1 MAMQAT
7 FLRSKVARRIFVLFV
22 CCALVPIVT
31 LTVLSFYQ
39 VSNQL
44 KNESQ
49 RQLQQSTKAEG
60 YAVFERLTMLDNE
73 LQVASLQGME
83 GKPGQLSAGMSN
95 HFQDVM
101 VVENELESI
110 SLLGTATITAN
121 AQSHLR
127 SGKALIKTGACPG
140 AGTGTCVVMMR
151 LIDAQHP
158 ESGLLVGQI
167 NPSYLWGID
176 QLPADYVACV
186 LDSVSRPLYC
196 SGTET
201 PPDIG
206 TRGLSHNFSGFFQ
219 WTGNKTQYDAAYW
232 SLLLKPRFAADPWTI
247 VLSRSHEDTLAPM
260 EHFRSVFP
268 FVIALAVWFVVLF
281 SLIQIRRT
289 LVPLERLREGTAQI
303 GEQKFESRVEID
315 SGDEFQDL
323 ATAFNLMS
331 TKLGRQFSA
340 LATINEID
348 HAILA
353 SLNREGIVAAVLHGM
368 ANLLPCDAWGIALFE
383 EEQES
388 GSVSV
393 NITFRTTAAGPERM
407 VQRLQIAASDL
418 RQLRQNPD
426 VQVLSEADRVPRFLS
441 PFQEHGMGA
450 FLVVPVFLD
459 EKLLA
464 AIVSAHSNMPS
475 WRGDDFDHAR
485 RIADQLA
492 VAFSNVRLIEAQEEL
507 HWGAL
512 TALARAIDA
521 SSPWT
526 GGHSE
531 RVTELAINIGRV
543 MGLSS
548 KELLILHR
556 GGLLHDVGKIGTPP
570 GVLDKPGKLD
580 AEQLKV
586 MRDHV
591 RMGVRILE
599 PIPSFKEELLIV
611 AQHHEWFDGSGYPA
625 GLAGEGISLFGRIFA
640 VADCFDA
647 LISDRPYRKGMPKSK
662 ALELMHKESGT
673 HFDPKV
679 IAAFDRML
687 AEGQGLGTDQL
698 QGQDLIGQLT

>member
-7 FLRSKVARRIFVLFV
+7 FRSKVARRIFVLFV
-22 CCALVPIVT
+22 GCALVPIVA
-31 LTVLSFYQ
+31 LAVLSFYE

-49 RQLQQSTKAEG
+49 KQLQRATKAEG
-60 YAVFERLTMLDNE
+60 FAIYERLTMLDAN
-73 LQVASLQGME
+73 LQVASMRVTE
-83 GKPGQLSAGMSN
+83 GKSRQLRGDSSR
-95 HFQDVM
+95 HFQDVI
-101 VVENELESI
+101 VVKNELESL
-110 SLLGTATITAN
+110 SLLGTAPFTAN
-121 AQSHLR
+121 QQSYLK
-127 SGKALIKTGACPG
+127 SGKTVVKTGGCPR
-140 AGTGTCVVMMR
+140 ARTGVCVVMMR
-151 LIDAQHP
+151 MIDAQHP
-158 ESGLLVGQI
+158 ESGMLVGQI
-167 NPSYLWGID
+167 NPTYLWGID
-176 QLPADYVACV
+176 QLPTGYAAYV
-186 LDSVSRPLYC
+186 LDSASRLLCC
-196 SGTET
+196 SGAET
-201 PPDIG
+201 PPDIA

-219 WTGNKTQYDAAYW
+219 WTSSKTEYDAAYW
-232 SLLLKPRFAADPWTI
+232 SLLLKPQFAADAWTI
-247 VLSRSHEDTLAPM
+247 VLSQNHEDTLVPM

-268 FVIALAVWFVVLF
+268 FVIALAVWSVVLF

-289 LVPLERLREGTAQI
+289 LVPLGRLREGTTRI

-323 ATAFNLMS
+323 ANAFNLMS
-331 TKLGRQFSA
+331 TKLGRQFRA

-353 SLNREGIVAAVLHGM
+353 SLNREGIVAAVLRGM
-368 ANLLPCDAWGIALFE
+368 ADLLPCDSWGIALFE
-383 EEQES
+383 DEQES
-388 GSVSV
+388 GLVST
-393 NITFRTTAAGPERM
+393 NITTFRTADAAPERM
-407 VQRLQIAASDL
+407 VQNLQIAASDL

-426 VQVLSEADRVPRFLS
+426 VQVLSEAGRIPQFLA
-441 PFQEHGMGA
+441 PFREHGMRS
-450 FLVVPVFLD
+450 FLVVPVFL
-459 EKLLA
+459 EQRLLA
-464 AIVSAHSNMPS
+464 AIVCARSTMPS

-531 RVTELAINIGRV
+531 RVTELAINLGRA

-548 KELLILHR
+548 RELLILHR

-580 AEQLKV
+580 AEELRI

-591 RMGVRILE
+591 RMGVRILD

-662 ALELMHKESGT
+662 ALEIIRKESGT

-679 IAAFDRML
+679 IEAFNRML
-687 AEGQGLGTDQL
+687 AEGKGLGSSQL
-698 QGQDLIGQLT
+698 QGQVLIGQST